1 MDNITHTLVG
11 AALAEAGLKKRTAL
25 GAATLMIGANF
36 PDIDVAGLL
45 FPDSI
50 DFRRGITHGFPALVV
65 LPFVLAGLMWL
76 YDRRV
81 RLRRNPTAIPADL
94 RQLAVLSAIAIW
106 SHPTLDFMNIYG
118 MRWLMPFVNRWYYA
132 DALFIVDLW
141 ILLAL
146 GIAVAWSRRR
156 RTTRP
161 PRVALAGLAA
171 YIVAMLGITSA
182 GRAQVDSS
190 APFMVGPTPLVPWQR
205 EVIARSGA
213 AGLGYYKV
221 GKWSPGGPVAWTD
234 SISLGDG
241 DPAVALAR
249 AAPEAQG
256 FLNWSRFPFYRVE
269 RGPDGTLV
277 RIADARYAGE
287 TGRGWAS
294 VVVRLP

>member
-65 LPFVLAGLMWL
+65 LPFVLAWLVQL

-81 RLRRNPTAIPADL
+81 RLRRNPTAVPADF
-94 RQLAVLSAIAIW
+94 RQLAVLSVISIW

-156 RTTRP
+156 QTTRP
-161 PRVALAGLAA
+161 PRLALAGLAA

-205 EVIARSGA
+205 EVIARSDA

-234 SISLGDG
+234 SIPLGDG